1 MDLYFLLISY
11 ILEKSLDASFNI
23 ISYLIYYIKLG
34 NLSLESSFDIIS
46 YLIYY
51 SIIGNLFFFS
61 LLIKFLSVNDK
72 FILLIKCLSVNDKLI
87 PG

>member
-23 ISYLIYYIKLG
+23 ISYLIYFIMIG
-34 NLSLESSFDIIS
+34 NLFLESSFDIIS

-51 SIIGNLFFFS
+51 SIIGN
-61 LLIKFLSVNDK
+61 
-72 FILLIKCLSVNDKLI
+72 
-87 PG
+87 